1 MKKNRAASV
10 LALLLV
16 MTMVFGLLA
25 GCGNSAENAESSAPA
40 ESVAAAESEQAEQ
53 AQEETPE
60 EAAPAEAPAEEAPAE
75 EPSIYPLT
83 EETVTFTYFTGF
95 ESEFQGVIETME
107 DFASIAEA
115 EKITN
120 VHIDWKTTAGA
131 AMVENMLIMFAS
143 GDTTDFISSATD
155 FYAGG
160 GNQAVADGI
169 LLDLSEYVD
178 TYMPNYAQLLSD
190 HPEIKLEVTES
201 DGSYTYIRKILEENF
216 VSIGMAIRQD
226 WLDALNMDVPTT
238 YDQLTEVLA
247 AFYAEYGCHDTIYL
261 DSEANFGY
269 GFLAYGYGIPG
280 YRIGDHTESQYY
292 QVDGKVQSSLIQ
304 DGYKDFLKMMAD
316 WYAAGYISSDFVS
329 ADSRPGGDAQ
339 TAAINSGNT
348 GVWKTSINV
357 MGSVDSWLTA
367 EGAEITALD
376 WIGVDGTIT
385 NTFADLSHSDQQNI
399 SIGANCA
406 DPELA
411 CQWADF
417 WFSDYGMQ
425 IWNWGVEGECYEIVD
440 GEVQFLDSL
449 YDNEWGI
456 SPSSAIQAYSLA
468 SYSLPSM
475 QYADRFSLFYSD
487 LQAATYDTWNSSS
500 NDSNAMIY
508 TDIAAAYSEE
518 YSAIINDICTYSET
532 MILKFITG
540 EADVDAD
547 WDTYVQTLKD
557 MDLERAIEL
566 MQLSYDEYLAK

>member
-1 MKKNRAASV
+1 MKKNPTSL

-16 MTMVFGLLA
+16 LTLLFSLMA
-25 GCGNSAENAESSAPA
+25 GCGSNSASEAAASSAAERVSSTEEPA
-40 ESVAAAESEQAEQ
+40 EEPVDA
-53 AQEETPE
+53 PE
-60 EAAPAEAPAEEAPAE
+60 EAAEEESAEAETQVVE

-83 EETVTFTYFTGF
+83 EEPVTFTYFTGF
-95 ESEFQGVIETME
+95 ESEFKGVIESMD
-107 DFASIAEA
+107 DFASIAKA
-115 EKITN
+115 EEMTN
-120 VHIDWKTTAGA
+120 VHIDWKCVAGP

-160 GNQAVADGI
+160 GNQAVSDGI
-169 LLDLSEYVD
+169 LLDLTDYVD
-178 TYMPNYAQLLSD
+178 ECMPNYMNLLNEN
-190 HPEIKLEVTES
+190 PNIKLEVTES

-226 WLDALNMDVPTT
+226 WLDELNLNVPTT
-238 YDQLTEVLA
+238 YDELTNVLE
-247 AFYAEYGCHDTIYL
+247 AFHSEYGCKDTIYL
-261 DSEANFGY
+261 DKEANFGFGY
-269 GFLAYGYGIPG
+269 LAYGYGTPG

-292 QVDGKVQSSLIQ
+292 QVDGAVKSSLIQ
-304 DGYKDFLKMMAD
+304 DGYKDFLKMLAQ

-329 ADSRPGGDAQ
+329 ADSRPGGDDQ
-339 TAAINSGNT
+339 TTAINSGNT

-357 MGSVDSWLTA
+357 LGSVDSWLTA

-376 WIGVDGTIT
+376 WIGTDGTIT

-406 DPELA
+406 NPELA

-425 IWNWGVEGECYEIVD
+425 IWNWGVEGGCYEIVD
-440 GEVQFLDSL
+440 GKVQFLDSL

-456 SPSSAIQAYSLA
+456 SASAAVQAYSLA

-475 QYADRFSLFYSD
+475 QYADRFSSFYSE
-487 LQAATYDTWNSSS
+487 LQAATYDTWNTNS

-518 YSAIINDICTYSET
+518 YSAIINDICTYAET
-532 MILKFITG
+532 MILSFITG
-540 EADVDAD
+540 TADIDKE
-547 WDTYVQTLKD
+547 WDNYVASLKSMNLD
-557 MDLERAIEL
+557 RAVEL